1 LAIFKRPFLF
11 DLVNKIKLWP
21 SKRGVLHGVSEVEN
35 LGVLIRITTHC
46 GTIIVAKSSR
56 RSRAARWLR
65 NRWMKTIC
73 SACAVP
79 EWKTERFRKSAS

>member
-1 LAIFKRPFLF
+1 LTVFKRPYLF
-11 DLVNKIKLWP
+11 GLVSKVKLWP
-21 SKRGVLHGVSEVEN
+21 SKRGILHGVREVEN

-46 GTIIVAKSSR
+46 GRTIVARSSR

-65 NRWMKTIC
+65 NRWMKTTC

-79 EWKTERFRKSAS
+79 EWKTDRFKKSS